1 MIVPVL
7 NKNESLIPKKEA
19 SKCDDVDDDLVGEL
33 DTLKNDMNLLIKG
46 CKVTKF
52 STECIEETEAYEM
65 RSYLVKSSIQSEPEQ
80 NEVDSDEE

>member
-33 DTLKNDMNLLIKG
+33 DTLKNDMNLLIEG
-46 CKVTKF
+46 CKVTEF
-52 STECIEETEAYEM
+52 STE
-65 RSYLVKSSIQSEPEQ
+65 
-80 NEVDSDEE
+80 